1 MKSKIRILI
10 VDDEKDI
17 CDQISGL
24 LKDDGFLTFSASNS
38 DDAIK
43 YLKLEEINL
52 VILDIWLNNSKLDG
66 FKTLEKIKKLNEL
79 IPVIMISGHGNI
91 ETAVTAIK
99 KGAYDFI
106 EKPFD
111 SEILLFKVKKA
122 LENIDLKRKIK
133 KLTNNNEQTFVK
145 NSEVTKKLYIIIS
158 KISKTE
164 STILVSGPSGSGK
177 EIVARKIHN
186 LSNRSNKPF
195 GILSCAN
202 LDPESLEKKL
212 FGVES
217 KDNLVQIGKLEK
229 LNGGTILFD
238 QIEDLPLKSQGKI
251 IRFIEDQKITR
262 IGGSHS
268 ILIDVRIIAITKVN
282 LLKLIEQKKFREDLY
297 FKLNVM
303 PIIMPSLERRIE
315 DIADLC
321 NIFASDYIIKNNL
334 KSKFFTTDCINYF
347 KTIKFP
353 GNVRQLKNLVEWILI
368 MLSDNKKSDIEY
380 NDLPEEIKIYFSK
393 KNNDDSNR
401 LSKDFANYSLKE
413 AKEIFEKKYI
423 EYHLANLNQN
433 ISKVSEII
441 GMERTA
447 LYRKI
452 KNLKINQDKEK

>member
-1 MKSKIRILI
+1 MTSKIRILI

-24 LKDDGFLTFSASNS
+24 LKDDGFLTFLASNS

-111 SEILLFKVKKA
+111 SDILLFKVNKA
-122 LENIDLKRKIK
+122 LENIDLKREIK
-133 KLTNNNEQTFVK
+133 KLTNNNEQIFVR
-145 NSEVTKKLYIIIS
+145 NSEATKKLHTIIS

-164 STILVSGPSGSGK
+164 STILLSGPSGSGK
-177 EIVARKIHN
+177 EIVAREIHN
-186 LSNRSNKPF
+186 LSNRRNKPF

-202 LDPESLEKKL
+202 LGPESLEEKL
-212 FGVES
+212 FGIEG
-217 KDNLVQIGKLEK
+217 KDNLIQIGILEK

-262 IGGSHS
+262 INGSHS
-268 ILIDVRIIAITKVN
+268 ILINVRIIAITKVD
-282 LLKLIEQKKFREDLY
+282 LLKLIEEKKFREDLY

-315 DIADLC
+315 DITDLC

-334 KSKFFTTDCINYF
+334 KSKFFTIDCIDYF
-347 KTIKFP
+347 KTIKFS
-353 GNVRQLKNLVEWILI
+353 GNVRQLKNLVEWIII
-368 MLSDNKKSDIEY
+368 MLSDNKKNNIEY
-380 NDLPEEIKIYFSK
+380 NDLPEEIKIYLSK
-393 KNNDDSNR
+393 KNYDDSNL
-401 LSKDFANYSLKE
+401 LSKEFVNYSLKE

-423 EYHLANLNQN
+423 EYHLATLNQN